1 MTHDA
6 APVSVE
12 NWNAMID
19 ELTRLRECEARCAWL
34 LPIVTGAED
43 ENTEAKTLALAQA
56 LLLGMDGNDAID
68 AARKAVP

>member
-1 MTHDA
+1 MTEHGYSVNYDIVAIA
-6 APVSVE
+6 A
-12 NWNAMID
+12 D
-19 ELTRLRECEARCAWL
+19 ELARLRECEARCAWL
-34 LPIVTGAED
+34 LPIITGAED

>member
-1 MTHDA
+1 MADSSMTNDA
-6 APVSVE
+6 VSI
-12 NWNAMID
+12 AAD
-19 ELTRLRECEARCAWL
+19 ELARLRECEARCAWL
-34 LPIVTGAED
+34 LPLITGAED